1 MIGGR
6 DALVMGALLI
16 SPVLIAL
23 ALGAYEQRIMTLAGI
38 YAIAVLGYQLIFGRL
53 GALSLAQGCF
63 FGIGAYVTGLVGV
76 HLDWGFPASFLA
88 SLLVPAVIAGVVA
101 IPVLRLE
108 SHYFALATLG
118 ISQVALLVGI
128 NWTEVTGGANGLYGV
143 PEIRIAGAALYSS
156 EALLLVVW
164 GVLAIAVS
172 AFLVIVGGRR
182 AHRLTLLRDAPE
194 AAAAS
199 GIDIGAN
206 RLTLFVA
213 SAAFGGGA
221 GALQAHSIGVVSPAV
236 LEFQVMVTILAMTV
250 IGGRGHPAGAILGA
264 ILLVHLPEWFRFL
277 EAHYLIAYGAALL
290 LAVIL
295 MPEGLA
301 GGLIRWLTRLPPPG
315 PPPGSP
321 PRPPRPASITAD
333 DVPDRPESARP
344 NDDLRLAGLRKS
356 YGGVVAVDGVSLDI
370 RPGEILG
377 LIGPNGSG
385 KSTLINLVSGLQKPE
400 AGTVHLGAAELSAR
414 PPHARAKAGL
424 ARTFQTPVVV
434 QGLTAMET
442 VLAACPSTMNAR
454 QAEALARRCL
464 ERAGIADFS
473 EEPSRGLPP
482 ARARALDLARA
493 LASGPGILLL
503 DEPAAGLTP
512 GERENLARCLK
523 SLAADGIGLMVVDH
537 SMDFLLPLAD
547 RVVCLAAG
555 SVVARGTPEEVSR
568 DPAAITAYFGS
579 PSS

>member
-1 MIGGR
+1 M
-6 DALVMGALLI
+6 AALLI
-16 SPVLIAL
+16 APVLIAL
-23 ALGAYEQRIMTLAGI
+23 WLGAYEQRIMTLAGI

-88 SLLVPAVIAGVVA
+88 SLVVPAVIAGVVA

-143 PEIRIAGAALYSS
+143 PEIRIAGASLYSS

-164 GVLAIAVS
+164 GILAVAVMI
-172 AFLVIVGGRR
+172 FGFIVQGHR

-199 GIDIGAN
+199 GIDIGAS

-213 SAAFGGGA
+213 SAAFGGAA

-277 EAHYLIAYGAALL
+277 ESHYLIAYGAALL

-295 MPEGLA
+295 MPEGVA
-301 GGLIRWLTRLPPPG
+301 GWLTRFLTNTPTS
-315 PPPGSP
+315 PGSGI
-321 PRPPRPASITAD
+321 REEATSEAGRG
-333 DVPDRPESARP
+333 RP
-344 NDDLRLAGLRKS
+344 NADLRLAGLEKS
-356 YGGVVAVDGVSLDI
+356 YGGVVAVDGVSLEV
-370 RPGEILG
+370 RAGEILG

-385 KSTLINLVSGLQKPE
+385 KSTLINLVSGLQKQE
-400 AGTVHLGAAELSAR
+400 RGTVHLGGTELTTR
-414 PPHARAKAGL
+414 PPHARARAGL
-424 ARTFQTPVVV
+424 ARTFQTPVTV
-434 QGLTAMET
+434 QGLGAMET
-442 VLAACPSTMNAR
+442 VLAACPPSLDAR

-464 ERAGIADFS
+464 ERAGMM
-473 EEPSRGLPP
+473 EEPGKGGGNVVSSPTP
-482 ARARALDLARA
+482 AKARALDLARA
-493 LASGPGILLL
+493 LAGEPGVLLL

-512 GERENLARCLK
+512 GERENLARCLR
-523 SLAADGIGLMVVDH
+523 SLADDGIGLLVVDH

-555 SVVARGTPEEVSR
+555 SVVARGTPEEVAR
-568 DPAAITAYFGS
+568 DPAAIAAYFGS
-579 PSS
+579 TAP

>member
-1 MIGGR
+1 MFRGR
-6 DALVMGALLI
+6 STWVMTTLLI
-16 SPVLIAL
+16 APVLVAL
-23 ALGAYEQRIMTLAGI
+23 ALGGYEQRIMTLAGI

-63 FGIGAYVTGLVGV
+63 LGIGAYVTGLTGV

-88 SLLVPAVIAGVVA
+88 SLVVPAVIAGIVA

-143 PEIRIAGAALYSS
+143 PEIRIAGTSLYSS

-164 GVLAIAVS
+164 STLAVAVIAQG
-172 AFLVIVGGRR
+172 LLIRGRR
-182 AHRLTLLRDAPE
+182 AHRLMLLRGAPE

-199 GIDIGAN
+199 GIDIGAS

-213 SAAFGGGA
+213 SAAFGGAA

-236 LEFQVMVTILAMTV
+236 LEFQIMVTILAMTV

-277 EAHYLIAYGAALL
+277 ESHYLIAYGAALL
-290 LAVIL
+290 LAIVL
-295 MPEGLA
+295 MPNGIVGRIEGWLA
-301 GGLIRWLTRLPPPG
+301 ATED
-315 PPPGSP
+315 GSTGDP
-321 PRPPRPASITAD
+321 I
-333 DVPDRPESARP
+333 PDGALMKKSTQSGAALH
-344 NDDLRLAGLRKS
+344 LRDLRKS
-356 YGGVVAVDGVSLDI
+356 YGGVVAVDGISLSVA
-370 RPGEILG
+370 PGEIVG

-385 KSTLINLVSGLQKPE
+385 KSTLINLVSGLQRQE
-400 AGTVHLGAAELSAR
+400 SGEINLGDLDLTAY
-414 PPHARAKAGL
+414 PPHERARAGL
-424 ARTFQTPVVV
+424 ARTFQTPATVPDAP
-434 QGLTAMET
+434 TMHS
-442 VLAACPSTMNAR
+442 VLAACPASFGE
-454 QAEALARRCL
+454 AEAATLAHRCL
-464 ERAGIADFS
+464 ERVGITDISQGPS
-473 EEPSRGLPP
+473 EGPS
-482 ARARALDLARA
+482 RARALDLARA
-493 LASGPGILLL
+493 LAGEPRILLL

-512 GERENLARCLK
+512 TGRDDLAKCLK
-523 SLAADGIGLMVVDH
+523 SLAEDGLGLLVVDH

-555 SVVARGTPEEVSR
+555 AVVAEGTPEAISR
-568 DPAAITAYFGS
+568 DPAAIAAYFGGPAS
-579 PSS
+579 